1 MVEDHPTQDAL
12 ERFILGRLPTTE
24 MRSVLRHLV
33 GGCSLCQEATGG
45 LWKPEEDELE
55 SLLPFMDL
63 ESDSAG
69 EPDDE
74 YDQVFD
80 RVFSRL
86 ASKEADA
93 VRERAIGRELF
104 EELVQHPAARQ
115 HLLVSNSLRFRSRM
129 LCEILLQESF
139 ETGFRDVSRS
149 LELARLAIVLVDLLT
164 EESCGSSTEILD
176 SLQAR
181 AWAQLGNA
189 HRVNQDIRSAE
200 NAFVNAEPYLSVPGR
215 IGLIDKARVLDLLAS
230 LRKDQRRFAEAAQ
243 LLDRVGSIYRRLG
256 QWHLLGRTLH
266 QKAVV
271 VGEAG
276 DGETE
281 IQLLR
286 RSLDLLD
293 PQEDPRIFLAARHNL
308 IVALNDSGRSRE
320 AFALL
325 FHTRPLYL
333 KMGDRM
339 NLLRLRWL
347 EGMVARGLQRSEQA
361 EAAFR
366 EVRDAFL
373 DLDLPYDSAL
383 AALDLASIYSLQG
396 KNDEVC
402 RIAEETLGIFQASNI
417 HREAIM
423 ALMVFSN
430 AARQERA
437 GVDLVRQLS
446 DFLRRSRNN
455 PELRFAVS

>member
-12 ERFILGRLPTTE
+12 ERFILGRLPAVE
-24 MRSVLRHLV
+24 RRSVLRHLLS
-33 GGCSLCQEATGG
+33 GCSLCQEATVG
-45 LWKPEEDELE
+45 LWTPEESDLE
-55 SLLPFMDL
+55 SLLPFVDL
-63 ESDSAG
+63 EGDSTG
-69 EPDDE
+69 EPADP

-80 RVFSRL
+80 RVFHRV
-86 ASKEADA
+86 AAKEALA
-93 VRERAIGRELF
+93 ARERALGRELF
-104 EELVQHPAARQ
+104 EELIQHPAARQ
-115 HLLVSNSLRFRSRM
+115 HLLVSNSLRFRSRT
-129 LCEILLQESF
+129 LCEILLQESL
-139 ETGFRDVSRS
+139 EAGFRDVARS
-149 LELARLAIVLVDLLT
+149 LELARLALVLVGFLT
-164 EESCGSSTEILD
+164 EDGCGGVEILE
-176 SLQAR
+176 SLKAR
-181 AWAQLGNA
+181 AWAQLANA

-200 NAFVNAEPYLSVPGR
+200 DAFAHAEPYLSVQGR

-230 LRKDQRRFAEAAQ
+230 LRKDQRQFAEASQ

-271 VGEAG
+271 VGEGG
-276 DGETE
+276 DSETE
-281 IQLLR
+281 INLLR

-293 PQEDPRIFLAARHNL
+293 PQEAPRIFLAARHNL

-347 EGMVARGLQRSEQA
+347 EGMVAQGLHRNEQA

-383 AALDLASIYSLQG
+383 AALDLASIYIQQG
-396 KNDEVC
+396 RLDEVC
-402 RIAEETLGIFQASNI
+402 HIAEETLGIFQASNI

-423 ALMVFSN
+423 ALMVFSG
-430 AARQERA
+430 AARQEQA
-437 GVDLVRQLS
+437 GVEMVRRIS
-446 DFLRRSRNN
+446 HFLRQSRNN
-455 PELRFAVS
+455 PELRFALS

>member
-12 ERFILGRLPTTE
+12 ERFILGRLPTVE
-24 MRSVLRHLV
+24 MRGVLRHLV
-33 GGCSLCQEATGG
+33 AGCTLCQEATGG

-55 SLLPFMDL
+55 SLLPFVDL
-63 ESDSAG
+63 EGDST
-69 EPDDE
+69 ETQPDE

-80 RVFSRL
+80 RVFYQV
-86 ASKEADA
+86 AAKEATV
-93 VRERAIGRELF
+93 VRERALGRELF

-115 HLLVSNSLRFRSRM
+115 HLLVSNSFRFRSRM

-139 ETGFRDVSRS
+139 ETGFRDVSRT
-149 LELARLAIVLVDLLT
+149 LELARLAVVLIDLLS
-164 EESCGSSTEILD
+164 EESCGSREILD
-176 SLQAR
+176 SLKAR

-189 HRVNQDIRSAE
+189 HRVNQDLRSAE
-200 NAFVNAEPYLSVPGR
+200 SSFARTEPYLSAPGR

-230 LRKDQRRFAEAAQ
+230 LRKDQRKFAEASQ

-256 QWHLLGRTLH
+256 QWHLLGRTLQ

-271 VGEAG
+271 MGEAG
-276 DGETE
+276 DNETE
-281 IQLLR
+281 INLLR

-308 IVALNDSGRSRE
+308 ILALNESGRSRE

-333 KMGDRM
+333 KTGDRM

-347 EGMVARGLQRSEQA
+347 EGLVARGLQRIEQA

-366 EVRDAFL
+366 EVRDSFL
-373 DLDLPYDSAL
+373 DLGLPYDSAV
-383 AALDLASIYSLQG
+383 AALDLASIYILQG
-396 KNDEVC
+396 RNDEVC
-402 RIAEETLGIFQASNI
+402 RIAEETLEIFQAGNI
-417 HREAIM
+417 HREAIL
-423 ALMVFSN
+423 ALMVFS
-430 AARQERA
+430 AAAQQKQVGAE
-437 GVDLVRQLS
+437 LVRQVS
-446 DFLRRSRNN
+446 DFLKRSRNN

>member
-12 ERFILGRLPTTE
+12 ERFILGRLPTVE
-24 MRSVLRHLV
+24 RRNVLRHLLT
-33 GGCSLCQEATGG
+33 GCSLCQEATGG
-45 LWKPEEDELE
+45 LWTPEDDLE
-55 SLLPFMDL
+55 SLLPFIDL
-63 ESDSAG
+63 EGDSMG
-69 EPDDE
+69 EPRDE

-80 RVFSRL
+80 RVFNRV
-86 ASKEADA
+86 AAKEALA
-93 VRERAIGRELF
+93 ARERALGRELF
-104 EELVQHPAARQ
+104 EELMQHPAARQ
-115 HLLVSNSLRFRSRM
+115 HLLVGNSLRFRSRT

-139 ETGFRDVSRS
+139 EAGFRDVPRS
-149 LELARLAIVLVDLLT
+149 LELARLAVALVGFLA
-164 EESCGSSTEILD
+164 EESCGSAEILD
-176 SLQAR
+176 SLKAR

-189 HRVNQDIRSAE
+189 YRVNQDNPSAE
-200 NAFVNAEPYLSVPGR
+200 EAFAHTEPYLSSSRR

-230 LRKDQRRFAEAAQ
+230 LRKEQRRFAEATQ

-256 QWHLLGRTLH
+256 QWHLLGRILH

-276 DGETE
+276 DSETE
-281 IQLLR
+281 INLLR

-308 IVALNDSGRSRE
+308 IVALNESGRSRE

-347 EGMVARGLQRSEQA
+347 EGAVAQGLQRNEQA

-373 DLDLPYDSAL
+373 DLGLQYDAAL
-383 AALDLASIYSLQG
+383 AAMDLAGIYIQQG
-396 KNDEVC
+396 RRDEVC
-402 RIAEETLGIFQASNI
+402 RIAEETLGIFQAGNM
-417 HREAIM
+417 HREAIL
-423 ALMVFSN
+423 ALMVFSS
-430 AARQERA
+430 AARQEQA
-437 GVDLVRQLS
+437 GLDTVRRIS
-446 DFLRRSRNN
+446 HFLRQSRNN

>member
-12 ERFILGRLPTTE
+12 ERFILGRLPAIE
-24 MRSVLRHLV
+24 MRSVLRHLLT
-33 GGCSLCQEATGG
+33 GCSLCQEATGG
-45 LWKPEEDELE
+45 LWKPEVDDLE
-55 SLLPFMDL
+55 SLLPFVDL
-63 ESDSAG
+63 EGDSMG
-69 EPDDE
+69 ERRDE

-80 RVFSRL
+80 RVFRQV
-86 ASKEADA
+86 AANEAVA
-93 VRERAIGRELF
+93 VRERALGRELF
-104 EELVQHPAARQ
+104 EELMQHPAARQ
-115 HLLVSNSLRFRSRM
+115 HLLVGNSLRFRSRS

-139 ETGFRDVSRS
+139 EAGFRDVARS
-149 LELARLAIVLVDLLT
+149 LELARLAVALVGFLP
-164 EESCGSSTEILD
+164 EESCGSPEILD
-176 SLQAR
+176 SLKAR
-181 AWAQLGNA
+181 TWAQLGNA
-189 HRVNQDIRSAE
+189 YRVNQDNQSAE
-200 NAFVNAEPYLSVPGR
+200 AAFARTEPYLSLPGR
-215 IGLIDKARVLDLLAS
+215 IGLIDKAKVLDLQAS
-230 LRKDQRRFAEAAQ
+230 LRKEQRRFAEAAQ

-276 DGETE
+276 DIETE
-281 IQLLR
+281 MTLLR

-308 IVALNDSGRSRE
+308 IVALNDSGRCRE

-347 EGMVARGLQRSEQA
+347 EGAVAQGLQRNEQA

-373 DLDLPYDSAL
+373 DLDLQHDAAL
-383 AALDLASIYSLQG
+383 AALDLAGIYIRQG
-396 KNDEVC
+396 RRDEVR
-402 RIAEETLGIFQASNI
+402 RIAEETLEIFQANNM
-417 HREAIM
+417 HREAIL
-423 ALMVFSN
+423 ALMVF
-430 AARQERA
+430 ADTVRQEQA
-437 GVDLVRQLS
+437 SVETVRQIS
-446 DFLRRSRNN
+446 DFLRKLRNN

>member
-12 ERFILGRLPTTE
+12 ERFILGRLPATE
-24 MRSVLRHLV
+24 RRSVLRHLLT
-33 GGCSLCQEATGG
+33 GCSLCQEATGG
-45 LWKPEEDELE
+45 LWAPVEDDLE
-55 SLLPFMDL
+55 SLLPFVDL
-63 ESDSAG
+63 DDDCAEEAS
-69 EPDDE
+69 DE

-80 RVFSRL
+80 RVFHQV
-86 ASKEADA
+86 AAQEAA
-93 VRERAIGRELF
+93 AARERALGRELF
-104 EELVQHPAARQ
+104 EELMQHPAARQ
-115 HLLVSNSLRFRSRM
+115 HLLVGNSVRFRSRT
-129 LCEILLQESF
+129 LCEILVQESF
-139 ETGFRDVSRS
+139 EAGFRDVARS
-149 LELARLAIVLVDLLT
+149 LELARLAVALVGFLP
-164 EESCGSSTEILD
+164 EESCGSPEILD
-176 SLQAR
+176 SLKAR

-189 HRVNQDIRSAE
+189 YRVNQDNPSAE
-200 NAFVNAEPYLSVPGR
+200 AAFARTEPYLSSPGR

-230 LRKDQRRFAEAAQ
+230 LRKEQRRFAEAAQ

-276 DGETE
+276 DSETE
-281 IQLLR
+281 INLLR
-286 RSLDLLD
+286 RALDLLD

-308 IVALNDSGRSRE
+308 IIALNDGGRSRE

-347 EGMVARGLQRSEQA
+347 EGAVARGLQRIEQA

-373 DLDLPYDSAL
+373 DLGLPYDSSM
-383 AALDLASIYSLQG
+383 AALDLASIYILQG

-402 RIAEETLGIFQASNI
+402 QIAEETIGIFQANDY

-423 ALMVFSN
+423 ALMVFLS
-430 AARQERA
+430 AARQQQA
-437 GVDLVRQLS
+437 GVELVQRVS
-446 DFLRRSRNN
+446 SFLRQSRNN
-455 PELRFAVS
+455 PEMRFPVS

>member
-24 MRSVLRHLV
+24 MRSVLKHLV
-33 GGCSLCQEATGG
+33 AGCSLCQEATGG
-45 LWKPEEDELE
+45 LWTPEEDELE
-55 SLLPFMDL
+55 SLLPFVDL
-63 ESDSAG
+63 EIDSVEAN
-69 EPDDE
+69 PDG

-80 RVFSRL
+80 RVFSRV
-86 ASKEADA
+86 AAREAAA
-93 VRERAIGRELF
+93 VRERALGRELF

-115 HLLVSNSLRFRSRM
+115 RLLVSNSLRFRSRM

-149 LELARLAIVLVDLLT
+149 LELASLAIVLVDLLA
-164 EESCGSSTEILD
+164 EESCGSGEILE

-200 NAFVNAEPYLSVPGR
+200 SAFVNAEPYLSVPGR

-230 LRKDQRRFAEAAQ
+230 LRKDQRRFFEAAQ

-276 DGETE
+276 DSDAE
-281 IQLLR
+281 INLLR

-293 PQEDPRIFLAARHNL
+293 PQEEPRIFLAARHNL

-347 EGMVARGLQRSEQA
+347 EGLVARGLQRREQA

-373 DLDLPYDSAL
+373 ELDLPYDSAL
-383 AALDLASIYSLQG
+383 AALDLASIYILQG
-396 KNDEVC
+396 KHAEVC
-402 RIAEETLGIFQASNI
+402 CIAEETLGIFQSSNF

-423 ALMVFSN
+423 ALMVFVS
-430 AARQERA
+430 AARQEQA
-437 GVDLVRQLS
+437 GAELVRGVS
-446 DFLRRSRNN
+446 DFLRRFRNN